1 MTDRIAV
8 EKGILDA
15 NDRAAADLR
24 ERLRGG
30 RVYLLNLMSGAGAGK
45 TSLLVQTLVRLRG
58 RWRLGAVAGDLETRR
73 DEERLRAAGVPVTQI
88 NTHGDCHL
96 EAEAVAGALEEIR
109 WRNLDAVVVENVGNL
124 VCPAEFDIGETDRA
138 MLLSVA
144 EGHDKP
150 AKYPL
155 MFAESRA
162 LVLNKID
169 LLPYTDF
176 DEEAALRD
184 VRALNPAIEVFRTS
198 VRTGEGVDRWCAWVD
213 GRIRAARG

>member
-1 MTDRIAV
+1 MTNPVAV

-15 NDRAAADLR
+15 NGRAAAELR

-30 RVYLLNLMSGAGAGK
+30 RVYMLNLMSGAGAGK
-45 TSLLVQTLVRLRG
+45 TSLLVRTLSRLRG
-58 RWRLGAVAGDLETRR
+58 RWRVGAVAGDLETRR

-88 NTHGDCHL
+88 NTHGACHL
-96 EAEAVAGALEEIR
+96 EADAVAAALEEIR
-109 WRNLDAVVVENVGNL
+109 WRDLDAVVVENVGNL

-155 MFAESRA
+155 MFSESRA

-169 LLPYTDF
+169 LLPHTDF
-176 DEEAALRD
+176 DEAAALRD

-198 VRTGEGVDRWCAWVD
+198 VRTGEGVERWCGWVD
-213 GRIRAARG
+213 GRIRAAKA